1 VIGKI
6 LLITAVGV
14 LALPL
19 IHPFGQVR
27 QQHSEEALPD
37 MPLAGRV
44 CQNCHS
50 ERTEWPLYS
59 YLPVASWLLERDV
72 AEARQHMNL
81 SHWAQY
87 SDDEKRDL
95 LAQIAAEVKSHQ
107 MPPAR
112 YALLHPEAR
121 LTGADIQ
128 EIYEW
133 TILQRRYLRAR
144 E

>member
-6 LLITAVGV
+6 FLITAVGV

-27 QQHSEEALPD
+27 QQHSEAALPD
-37 MPLAGRV
+37 MPLAGRS

-59 YLPVASWLLERDV
+59 YLPVASWLLEKDV

-87 SDDEKRDL
+87 SNDEKRDL
-95 LAQIAAEVKSHQ
+95 LAQIAVEVKSHQ

-112 YALLHPEAR
+112 YTLLHPEAH
-121 LTGADIQ
+121 LSGAGIQ
-128 EIYEW
+128 EICEW
-133 TILQRRYLRAR
+133 TKLQRRYLRAG